1 MAQALS
7 AGSHSYGSPQKIAT
21 MREYFLD
28 ILSCYFSTATAT
40 QLALVCSLVLIALMA
55 WIAYEIWS
63 HLVVPSVV
71 FVTQRTRTNWDDALL
86 NKRVLRSMGQIIP
99 ALIVSHYLPTVV
111 ASHSQQLYVWTIKLT
126 NVYIVWAVWFLIN
139 RLAKSLYDKLI
150 EDNHIEEHSSK
161 GLLQMVQII
170 ITCITAIIAVSIL
183 CGRSPGTIVTAL
195 GATSAVLML
204 VFKDTILGLVA
215 GVQLSANNML
225 KKGDWIV
232 VDKAGANGEVEDIS
246 LTTVKV
252 RNWDE
257 SITTISPYVLFSESF
272 QNYANMRELGAR
284 RVMRSLLLDAN
295 SVRFLN
301 ADELKALHADQFITD
316 EEFANSS
323 RSVNLQLFRHHLER
337 MLLANEN
344 VRTDMRI
351 MVRQLQPTAQGL
363 PLELFFFVNITEWE
377 AFESLQSDIFDHVYA
392 IINHFGLRL
401 YQRV

>member
-1 MAQALS
+1 MRKYFFEFLS
-7 AGSHSYGSPQKIAT
+7 AYMSN
-21 MREYFLD
+21 
-28 ILSCYFSTATAT
+28 ATAS
-40 QLALVCSLVLIALMA
+40 QWAVVCSLLLIAVVA
-55 WIAYEIWS
+55 WVVYALWARF
-63 HLVVPSVV
+63 VVPGVV
-71 FVTQRTRTNWDDALL
+71 FITKHTATNWDDALL
-86 NKRVLRSMGQIIP
+86 NKRVLRGMGQLLP
-99 ALIVSHYLPTVV
+99 ALIVSHYLPLEV

-139 RLAKSLYDKLI
+139 RLAKSLYTKLV
-150 EDNHIEEHSSK
+150 EDNHIDEHSSK

-170 ITCITAIIAVSIL
+170 LTCIAVIIAISIV
-183 CGRSPGTIVTAL
+183 CGRSPGAIVTAL

-225 KKGDWIV
+225 KKGDWII

-284 RVMRSLLLDAN
+284 RVMRSLLIDAN
-295 SVRFLN
+295 SVRFLS
-301 ADELKALHADQFITD
+301 AEELTDLHADAFITD
-316 EEFANSS
+316 EEVADSAKK
-323 RSVNLQLFRHHLER
+323 VNMMLFRHYLER
-337 MLLANEN
+337 MLMANEN
-344 VRTDMRI
+344 VRTDKRM
-351 MVRQLQPTAQGL
+351 MVRQLQPTSAGL
-363 PLELFFFVNITEWE
+363 PLELFFFVKQTEWE
-377 AFESLQSDIFDHVYA
+377 PFEAVQSDIFDEIYA
-392 IINHFGLRL
+392 VINRFGLRL

>member
-1 MAQALS
+1 
-7 AGSHSYGSPQKIAT
+7 
-21 MREYFLD
+21 
-28 ILSCYFSTATAT
+28 
-40 QLALVCSLVLIALMA
+40 
-55 WIAYEIWS
+55 
-63 HLVVPSVV
+63 
-71 FVTQRTRTNWDDALL
+71 
-86 NKRVLRSMGQIIP
+86 
-99 ALIVSHYLPTVV
+99 
-111 ASHSQQLYVWTIKLT
+111 VWTIKLT
-126 NVYIVWAVWFLIN
+126 NVYIVWAVWFLVN
-139 RLAKSLYDKLI
+139 RLAKSLYDKLV

-183 CGRSPGTIVTAL
+183 CGRSPGAIVTAL

-295 SVRFLN
+295 SVRFLT
-301 ADELKALHADQFITD
+301 ADELSALHADGFISD
-316 EEFANSS
+316 AECAESA
-323 RSVNLQLFRHHLER
+323 RSVNLQLVRHHLER
-337 MLLANEN
+337 MLLAHPN
-344 VRTDMRI
+344 VRTDMRM

-363 PLELFFFVNITEWE
+363 PLELFFFVDITEWE
-377 AFESLQSDIFDHVYA
+377 PFEALQSDIFDHVYA
-392 IINHFGLRL
+392 IINRFGLKL

>member
-1 MAQALS
+1 
-7 AGSHSYGSPQKIAT
+7 
-21 MREYFLD
+21 MREYFLQL
-28 ILSCYFSTATAT
+28 LSVYFDTATAT
-40 QLALVCSLVLIALMA
+40 QWAVICSLVVIAAMA
-55 WIAYEIWS
+55 WLAYGIWS
-63 HLVVPSVV
+63 RLVVPSVV
-71 FVTQRTRTNWDDALL
+71 FITHKTSTNWDDALL
-86 NKRVLRSMGQIIP
+86 NKRVLRSMGQLIP
-99 ALIVSHYLPTVV
+99 ALIVSHYLPTVI

-139 RLAKSLYDKLI
+139 RLAKSLYEKLV

-170 ITCITAIIAVSIL
+170 LTCICAIIAVSIL
-183 CGRSPGTIVTAL
+183 CGRSPSTIVTAL

-295 SVRFLN
+295 SVRFLS
-301 ADELKALHADQFITD
+301 ADELNALHADGFITD
-316 EEFANSS
+316 EQLADSS
-323 RSVNLQLFRHHLER
+323 KHVNMMLFRHYLER

-344 VRTDMRI
+344 VRTDMRL
-351 MVRQLQPTAQGL
+351 MVRQLQPTEVGL
-363 PLELFFFVNITEWE
+363 PLELFFFVKQTVWE
-377 AFESLQSDIFDHVYA
+377 DFEAVQSDIFDQVYA
-392 IINHFGLRL
+392 IINRFGLKL